1 MVFLLW
7 YILDNT
13 MRATKCLSL
22 DEDLLQRLE
31 NTKGKSSVSERVN
44 VLLRTALEL
53 EQQQALHAE
62 AEVFFASDPAD
73 NDRGARKAFQ
83 AASIKS
89 LARED

>member
-1 MVFLLW
+1 
-7 YILDNT
+7 

-31 NTKGKSSVSERVN
+31 KTKGKSSVSERVN

-62 AEVFFASDPAD
+62 AEAFFAPDTAD
-73 NDRGARKAFQ
+73 DDRAARKAFQ
-83 AASIKS
+83 AASVKS

>member
-1 MVFLLW
+1 
-7 YILDNT
+7 
-13 MRATKCLSL
+13 MRSTKCLSL
-22 DEDLLQRLE
+22 DEDLLQHLE

-62 AEVFFASDPAD
+62 SEAFFAAESAD
-73 NDRGARKAFQ
+73 DDRVARKAFQ